1 MLKTTAMLP
10 DTRALVPE
18 IPVLRQG
25 MRRIHHIHLVGIGG
39 AGMSG
44 IAEVLHTLGYRV
56 SGSDIAKNAM
66 TERLSQLGVTV
77 YPTHEAAQ
85 VAGADVVVT
94 STIINEKNPEVI
106 AAKEKRIPVVPRA
119 MMLSELMR
127 FKYGIAIAG
136 AHGKTT
142 TTSLTAS
149 LLAEGGYDP
158 TFVIGGKLN
167 ALGCHA
173 KMGAGQYFVAE
184 ADESDASFLYLSPM
198 MIVLT
203 NIDAD
208 HLEAY
213 EQDYERLKATYLQF
227 VHRLPFYGVAIV
239 CIDNEDIR
247 ALLPRIQRPY
257 ITYGFHEE
265 ADFRLSDYR
274 QIGIRS
280 EFSVHCA
287 NRNTV
292 LNLSLNL
299 PGEHNA
305 LNATAAVI
313 VAMEQGVK
321 LAAIQ
326 QGLTQFQGVGRRF
339 QLLGELVLP
348 ETGKAMLIDDYGHHP
363 NEIETTIKSVRA
375 GWIGRRVIMVY
386 QPHRY
391 SRLKALFE
399 DFVRVLSKVDVLL
412 LMDVYAAGEPPIP
425 GASTHELAEKVKA
438 IVPDCPVTLVSKESL
453 KQVLKSQLLA
463 DDIVLMQ
470 GAGDIYTLSGSLL
483 ETGLA

>member
-1 MLKTTAMLP
+1 MLKN
-10 DTRALVPE
+10 RADVSSE
-18 IPVLRQG
+18 KAQVTIPVLRQG
-25 MRRIHHIHLVGIGG
+25 MRRIHHIHMVGIGG
-39 AGMSG
+39 SGMSG

-56 SGSDIAKNAM
+56 TGSDIASNAM
-66 TERLSQLGVTV
+66 TERLSALGVTI
-77 YPTHEAAQ
+77 YPSHQAEQ
-85 VAGADVVVT
+85 VLGADVVVT
-94 STIINEKNPEVI
+94 STIITDTNPEVI

-149 LLAEGGYDP
+149 VLAEGGYDP

-213 EQDYERLKATYLQF
+213 GQDYDRLKATYLQF
-227 VHRLPFYGVAIV
+227 LHRLPFYGVAIV
-239 CIDNEDIR
+239 CIDNEDSR
-247 ALLPRIQRPY
+247 ALLTQLQRPY
-257 ITYGFHEE
+257 ITYGFHED
-265 ADFRLSDYR
+265 ADFQVLNYR

-280 EFSVHCA
+280 EF
-287 NRNTV
+287 TV
-292 LNLSLNL
+292 RAKKQNSIWDFSLNL

-305 LNATAAVI
+305 LNATAALI
-313 VAMEQGVK
+313 VAIEQGVK
-321 LAAIQ
+321 LPAIQ
-326 QGLTQFQGVGRRF
+326 KALAQFEGVGRRF
-339 QLLGELVLP
+339 QLLGALSLP
-348 ETGKAMLIDDYGHHP
+348 TAGTALLIDDYGHHP
-363 NEIETTIKSVRA
+363 NEIATTIKSARA
-375 GWIGRRVIMVY
+375 GWAGKRLVMVY

-391 SRLKALFE
+391 TRLKDLFSE
-399 DFVRVLSKVDVLL
+399 FAQVLSTVDTLL
-412 LMDVYAAGEPPIP
+412 LLDVYTAGESPIP
-425 GASTHELAEKVKA
+425 GVSTRLLADA
-438 IVPDCPVTLVSKESL
+438 IQAMSPSCTVQLVSKETL
-453 KQVLKSQLLA
+453 KEALKHQLQS

-470 GAGDIYTLSGSLL
+470 GAGDIYRLSSMLL
-483 ETGLA
+483 QTGLQS

>member
-1 MLKTTAMLP
+1 MS
-10 DTRALVPE
+10 VPE

-25 MRRIHHIHLVGIGG
+25 MRRINHIHLVGIGG
-39 AGMSG
+39 SGMSG

-77 YPTHEAAQ
+77 YPTHQAEQ
-85 VAGADVVVT
+85 VIGVDVVVT
-94 STIINEKNPEVI
+94 SSIINEKNPEVV

-142 TTSLTAS
+142 TTSLIAS

-213 EQDYERLKATYLQF
+213 GQDYGRLKDTYLQF

-239 CIDNEDIR
+239 CIDSEDVR
-247 ALLPRIQRPY
+247 GLLAQIQRPY
-257 ITYGFHEE
+257 ITYGFHEN
-265 ADFRLSDYR
+265 ADFQLSAYR

-280 EFSVHCA
+280 EFTVRCA
-287 NRNTV
+287 NRGTV

-305 LNATAAVI
+305 LNATAALI

-321 LAAIQ
+321 LPAIQ
-326 QGLTQFQGVGRRF
+326 KALTQFQGVGRRF
-339 QLLGELVLP
+339 QLLGELSLP
-348 ETGKAMLIDDYGHHP
+348 NTGKATLIDDYGHHP
-363 NEIETTIKSVRA
+363 NEIETVIKSARA
-375 GWIGRRVIMVY
+375 GWIGRRLVMVY

-391 SRLKALFE
+391 SRLQTLFE
-399 DFVRVLSKVDVLL
+399 AFAEVLSTVDVLL
-412 LMDVYAAGEPPIP
+412 LLDVYSAGETPIP
-425 GASTHELAEKVKA
+425 GVGTSELALKIKTMA
-438 IVPDCPVTLVSKESL
+438 PGCPVTLVSKESL
-453 KQVLKSQLLA
+453 KEILKSQLVM

-470 GAGDIYTLSGSLL
+470 GAGDIYTLSGYLL
-483 ETGLA
+483 ETGLQ

>member
-1 MLKTTAMLP
+1 MLKATAVSS
-10 DTRALVPE
+10 DSGILVPE

-39 AGMSG
+39 SGMSG

-77 YPTHEAAQ
+77 YLKHEAAQ

-94 STIINEKNPEVI
+94 SSIINAQNPELI

-239 CIDNEDIR
+239 CIDNEEIR

-280 EFSVHCA
+280 EFSVYCA
-287 NRNTV
+287 NRDTV
-292 LNLSLNL
+292 LPLSLNL

-305 LNATAAVI
+305 LNATAALI
-313 VAMEQGVK
+313 VALEQGVK
-321 LAAIQ
+321 WAAIQ

-339 QLLGELVLP
+339 QLLGELALP

-375 GWIGRRVIMVY
+375 GWIDRRVIMVY

-391 SRLKALFE
+391 SRLEALFE
-399 DFVRVLSKVDVLL
+399 DFVRVLSTVDVLL
-412 LMDVYAAGEPPIP
+412 LMDVYAAGESPIP
-425 GASTHELAEKVKA
+425 GVSTRVLAEKIKA
-438 IVPDCPVTLVSKESL
+438 LVPDRPVTWVSKDSL
-453 KQVLKSQLLA
+453 KQVLKSQLQA
-463 DDIVLMQ
+463 DDIVVMQ
-470 GAGDIYTLSGSLL
+470 GAGDIYTLSGTLL
-483 ETGLA
+483 ERGLT